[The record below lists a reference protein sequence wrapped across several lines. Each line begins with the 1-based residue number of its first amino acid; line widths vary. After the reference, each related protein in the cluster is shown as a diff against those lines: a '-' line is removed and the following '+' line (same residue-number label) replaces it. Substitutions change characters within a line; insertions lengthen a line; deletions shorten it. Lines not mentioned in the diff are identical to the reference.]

1 MLEVTVNRLK
11 NVIDVYKH
19 GICFN
24 PQQKKEFRKES
35 QYLLKGLLAKL
46 GVPGKVTF
54 IPGTIAVMG
63 KAELRTKNLHIEI
76 TENGDR
82 LCLQYQEMEGRKK
95 VGESQIVDILMI
107 ESKTFL
113 SQLAE
118 ICTR

>member
-1 MLEVTVNRLK
+1 VNRLK
-11 NVIDVYKH
+11 NIIEVYEQ

-54 IPGTIAVMG
+54 VPGSIAVIG
-63 KAELRTKNLHIEI
+63 KAELRTKKLYIEI
-76 TENGDR
+76 VDDDSK

-95 VGESQIVDILMI
+95 VGERQVVDILMI

-118 ICTR
+118 LCTK